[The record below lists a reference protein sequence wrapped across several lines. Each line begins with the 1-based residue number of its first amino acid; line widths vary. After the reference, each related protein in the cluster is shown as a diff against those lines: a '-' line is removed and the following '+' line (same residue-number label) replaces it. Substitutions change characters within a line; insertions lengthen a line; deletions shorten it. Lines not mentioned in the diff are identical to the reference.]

1 MKKIHAILIIVLA
14 FILLG
19 ISVFY
24 IINKTLVKIKAND
37 LSNSIIITSPI
48 KNEQVSSPLR
58 IVGRA
63 RGDWFVEGAILVEL
77 TDLYGNHI
85 SSGSVSAQ
93 EKWAT
98 KDFVAFLGTLQF
110 NNFIKGSK
118 ANLILYKNNQAQ
130 GNIQDKKMI
139 IPIMFK

>member
-1 MKKIHAILIIVLA
+1 MKKAQAISIIFLVLA
-14 FILLG
+14 VIG
-19 ISVFY
+19 IAVY
-24 IINKTLVKIKAND
+24 YVLNITLKKIKTDD
-37 LSNSIIITSPI
+37 LSNSIVITSPI
-48 KNEQVSSPLR
+48 KNEQVISPLR

-63 RGDWFVEGAILVEL
+63 RGEWFSEGAIQVEL

-85 SSGSVSAQ
+85 ASGSVSAQ

-118 ANLILYKNNQAQ
+118 ANLILYKDSLSAE
-130 GNIQDKKMI
+130 GEGSKKTI
-139 IPIMFK
+139 IK